1 MNYTKCWLEYPRICD
16 ETGKTLTIACL
27 LPGAVAQRAVEELR
41 LGLEGLYGSVLEV
54 TEEQSADITLDC
66 DPGMHQEG
74 YEVHVRQGRCTI
86 VSGGERGALYGAFA
100 LLRQLQMEQCAWEA
114 LTWEGKGRPA
124 NPMRVLNHW
133 DNLDGSIE
141 RGYSGQSFF
150 FRGDQVLVNDRTVAY
165 ARLVASVGINCV
177 VLNNVNVRG
186 AANQLISERYYRP
199 LREIQ
204 KILASYGISMYLCV
218 NFAAPME
225 LGGLDSA
232 DPCDDRV
239 LQWWRDKAS
248 EVWGNLP
255 GLGGFMVKAD
265 SEGQPGPSAYGR
277 THADGANLLAE
288 AVAPFGGK
296 VIWRCFVYNC
306 QQDWRDTKTD
316 RAKAGYDFFAPLDGK
331 FRDNV
336 VLQIKNGPMD
346 FQVREPVSPL
356 FGGLKHTNM
365 MLEVQVAQEY
375 TGQQRH
381 VCYLIPWFRQVLDQD
396 MHCCEG
402 PSTVAD
408 LVSGRS
414 YGNTFCG
421 MAAVANTGDDPNW
434 TGHDLAAANL
444 YGFGRLAYDTTLT
457 GEEIAQEWLRLTF
470 GKVPLVEETLLHIL
484 MTSWPTYENYTAP
497 LGIGW
502 MVTPDCHY
510 GPSVDGYEYARW
522 GTYHRADH
530 KGLGVDRTSSG
541 TNYCSQ
547 YAPELAAQY
556 ENLETCPDELVL
568 FFHHLDY
575 TYRLKSG
582 KTVIQHIYDSHFA
595 GAEQAAAYLTLVEGL
610 EPLLPQS
617 VYQRLHARFQH
628 QKEHSCEWRDVIN
641 TYFFRKSGI
650 PDEQGRT
657 IYP

>member
-1 MNYTKCWLEYPRICD
+1 MDYTKCWLEYPRICD
-16 ETGKTLTIACL
+16 ETKKNLTVSCTMQG
-27 LPGAVAQRAVEELR
+27 PVFRRAMEELA
-41 LGLEGLYGSVLEV
+41 LGLDGLYGLTLTDV
-54 TEEQSADITLDC
+54 TGRQADVTLC
-66 DPGMHQEG
+66 CNPALHPEG
-74 YEVHVRQGRCTI
+74 YEIHARQGCCTI
-86 VSGGERGALYGAFA
+86 VGGGERGVLYGVFA
-100 LLRQLQMEQCAWEA
+100 LLRELQLRQCAWGDLSWDWA
-114 LTWEGKGRPA
+114 AVPS
-124 NPMRVLNHW
+124 NPLRVLNHW

-150 FRGDQVLVNDRTVAY
+150 FRGDEVLVTDRTVAY
-165 ARLVASVGINCV
+165 ARLAASVGINCV
-177 VLNNVNVRG
+177 VLNNVNVRH
-186 AANQLISERYYRP
+186 AANRLISERYYGP
-199 LREIQ
+199 LRRIQEI
-204 KILASYGISMYLCV
+204 LSGYGITMYLCV

-225 LGGLDSA
+225 LGGMSSA
-232 DPCDDRV
+232 DPCDGGV
-239 LQWWRDKAS
+239 QQWWKEKTA
-248 EVWGNLP
+248 EVWANLP

-277 THADGANLLAE
+277 THADGANLLAD
-288 AVAPFGGK
+288 AVAPYGGK

-316 RAKAGYDFFAPLDGK
+316 RAKAGYDFFQPLDGQ

-396 MHCCEG
+396 MHCCPG

-414 YGNTFCG
+414 YGNTCCG

-444 YGFGRLAYDTTLT
+444 YGFGRLAFDTALT
-457 GEEIAQEWLRLTF
+457 GEAIAKEWLRLTY
-470 GKVPLVEETLLHIL
+470 GRAPKVEETLLHIL
-484 MTSWPTYENYTAP
+484 MASWPAYEHYTAP

-502 MVTPDCHY
+502 MVNPDHHY
-510 GPSVDGYEYARW
+510 GPNVDGYEYARW
-522 GTYHRADH
+522 GTYHRADC
-530 KGLGVDRTSSG
+530 KGLGVDRTSKG
-541 TNYCSQ
+541 TDYCSQ
-547 YAPELAAQY
+547 YPLELAAEY
-556 ENLETCPDELVL
+556 ESLETCPDELVL

-582 KTVIQHIYDSHFA
+582 KTVIQHIYDTHFD
-595 GAEQAAAYLTLVEGL
+595 GAAQAAEFLTQVESL
-610 EPLLPQS
+610 EPLLPPE
-617 VYQRLHARFQH
+617 VYQRLHERFLH

>member
-41 LGLEGLYGSVLEV
+41 LGLEGLYGLKLE
-54 TEEQSADITLDC
+54 TANGQSADITLDC

-74 YEVHVRQGRCTI
+74 YEVHAHQGCCTI

-150 FRGDQVLVNDRTVAY
+150 FRDDQVLVNDRTVAY

-457 GEEIAQEWLRLTF
+457 GEGIAQEWLRLTF

-484 MTSWPTYENYTAP
+484 MTSWPTYESYTAP

-547 YAPELAAQY
+547 YARSLAAQY
-556 ENLETCPDELVL
+556 EDLETCPDELVL

-610 EPLLPQS
+610 EPLLPGP

-657 IYP
+657 LYP